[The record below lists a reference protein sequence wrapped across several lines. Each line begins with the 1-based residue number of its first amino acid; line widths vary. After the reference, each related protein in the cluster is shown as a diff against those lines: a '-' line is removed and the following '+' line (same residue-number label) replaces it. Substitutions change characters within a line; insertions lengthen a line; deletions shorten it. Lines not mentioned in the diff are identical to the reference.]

1 MAEPRPAHAAEA
13 PGPGASPGRAE
24 AARRLISLVDLTSL
38 TGEETDSELD
48 ALCARATT
56 PAGPV
61 AAVCVYGDK
70 VGRVRASLPASAV
83 RIAAVA
89 NFPEGDADP
98 ARAREE
104 SAAAVAAGADEID
117 VVLPW
122 RAWLARDHG
131 AALAVVEAARA
142 QAPVLKVILES
153 GALGETVNVAAA
165 AKACLAAGAD
175 FVKTSTGK
183 REPGASPQAARAMLE
198 AVRDHGSGGFKA
210 SGGVR
215 DTRAATEYLTLAD
228 DLLGSGWARP
238 ETFRIGA
245 SSLLDALL
253 TDAG

>member
-1 MAEPRPAHAAEA
+1 MTDPT
-13 PGPGASPGRAE
+13 
-24 AARRLISLVDLTSL
+24 AARRLVPLIDLTSL
-38 TGEETDSELD
+38 TGEETDAELEV
-48 ALCARATT
+48 LCARAAT

-61 AAVCVYGDK
+61 AAVCVYGAK
-70 VGRVRASLPASAV
+70 VARVRALVPEGTV

-104 SAAAVAAGADEID
+104 SAAAVADGADEID

-142 QAPVLKVILES
+142 QAPVLKVILET
-153 GALGETVNVAAA
+153 GALAETTNVAAA
-165 AKACLAAGAD
+165 ATAALEAGAD

-183 REPGASPQAARAMLE
+183 REPGATTRAAATMLE
-198 AVRDHGSGGFKA
+198 AIRDHGAGGFKA

-215 DTRAATEYLTLAD
+215 TTLAAMEYLALAD
-228 DLLGSGWARP
+228 AILGPGWATSA
-238 ETFRIGA
+238 TFRIGA

-253 TDAG
+253 ADATA

>member
-1 MAEPRPAHAAEA
+1 MAEPAGAAA
-13 PGPGASPGRAE
+13 TP
-24 AARRLISLVDLTSL
+24 ARRLIGLIDLTSL
-38 TGEETDSELD
+38 TGEETDAELD
-48 ALCARATT
+48 ALCAKALT

-61 AAVCVYGDK
+61 AAVCVYFDK
-70 VGRVRASLPASAV
+70 VARVRSQLPDGAV
-83 RIAAVA
+83 RVAAVA

-142 QAPVLKVILES
+142 QAPVLKVILET
-153 GALGETVNVAAA
+153 GALGEAITVRAAA
-165 AKACLAAGAD
+165 AAALAAGAD

-183 REPGASPQAARAMLE
+183 REPGASLEAARAMLE
-198 AVRDHGSGGFKA
+198 AVREHGSGGFKA

-215 DTRAATEYLTLAD
+215 DTRAAVEYLALAD
-228 DLLGSGWARP
+228 ELLGDGWATPR
-238 ETFRIGA
+238 TFRIGA

-253 TDAG
+253 ADAG

>member
-175 FVKTSTGK
+175 FVKTSTGFAK
-183 REPGASPQAARAMLE
+183 GGATVADVALMRRTVGAELG
-198 AVRDHGSGGFKA
+198 VKA
-210 SGGVR
+210 SGGVKG
-215 DTRAATEYLTLAD
+215 LAD
-228 DLLGSGWARP
+228 ARQMV
-238 ETFRIGA
+238 EAGATRIGA
-245 SSLLDALL
+245 SVGVKIAQEAA
-253 TDAG
+253 AGMNTRTASTNAY